1 MKIYDVIITGAGPA
15 GISCAIQLKRYGIN
29 FLIFEK
35 NKVGGL
41 LLNANCVENYPG
53 FPEGIEGE
61 KLVEKFTK
69 HLKFLKIKVKNQEV
83 VECDFDK
90 KNRVFSV
97 KTKNKEYFSKFL
109 VIASGTKPKKV
120 KYKGIKRI
128 PEKKIFYEVYNLKNL
143 TFKEIAIVGAGDAA
157 FDYALNLS
165 KKNRVYILNRTEK
178 IKSLPL
184 LVERARRE
192 KSIKYLDNTLI
203 EELLWKDGKINVIC
217 KRKGNLLKLKTDFLL
232 FATGRKPELDFLSK
246 GMEKNRRKLEK
257 EGFLYLAGDVKRG
270 IYRQTAISCGD
281 GIISA
286 MRIYERIKNEN
297 NR

>member
-1 MKIYDVIITGAGPA
+1 MKIYDVIIIGAGPA

-41 LLNANCVENYPG
+41 LLNANLVENYPG

-61 KLVEKFTK
+61 KLMEKFTK
-69 HLKFLKIKVKNQEV
+69 HLELLKIKVKEQEV

-90 KNRVFSV
+90 KNCVFLV
-97 KTKNKEYFSKFL
+97 KTKNKKYFSKFL

-120 KYKGIKRI
+120 KYKGIREI
-128 PEKKIFYEVYNLKNL
+128 SEKKIYYEVYGLKNL
-143 TFKEIAIVGAGDAA
+143 RFKEIVVVGAGDAA

-184 LVERARRE
+184 LVRRAKRK

-203 EELLWKDGKINVIC
+203 KELFWKDGKINLIC
-217 KRKGNLLKLKTDFLL
+217 KRKGNLLKLKTDFIL
-232 FATGRKPELDFLSK
+232 FATGRKPNLDFLSES
-246 GMEKNRRKLEK
+246 MRKNKKKLERD
-257 EGFLYLAGDVKRG
+257 GLLYFVGDVKRG

-281 GIISA
+281 GIICA
-286 MRIYERIKNEN
+286 MKIYERIKNEN